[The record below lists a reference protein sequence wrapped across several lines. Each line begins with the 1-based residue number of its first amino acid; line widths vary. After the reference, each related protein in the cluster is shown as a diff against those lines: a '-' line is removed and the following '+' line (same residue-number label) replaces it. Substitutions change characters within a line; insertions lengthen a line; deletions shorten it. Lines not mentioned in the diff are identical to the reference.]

1 MHIVLILVEWCVL
14 SGPAILRVSVLL
26 IIAGILAAVVQAL
39 LPSPAPGPAI
49 PPASAPETPAAPQPS
64 ATVRRVEPPPA
75 APAAP
80 PAPAAPSAPPAAV
93 EPAPAPS
100 GGAPAPTQMPSDATA
115 FPAEPLPREAQPE
128 PSAQE
133 AAGQAEVD
141 RAEDSAGPRALAIL
155 DLNTAS
161 VADLN
166 HLRGGGAIGRAIVA
180 KRPYTSV
187 EQLLSK
193 RVLSRSVYEKIKDQV
208 TVR

>member
-115 FPAEPLPREAQPE
+115 FPAEPPPREAQPD

>member
-1 MHIVLILVEWCVL
+1 ML
-14 SGPAILRVSVLL
+14 SGPAILRISLLL

-39 LPSPAPGPAI
+39 LPSPAPAPVSQPVPPQVAE
-49 PPASAPETPAAPQPS
+49 PPAVVQPSPPTPVPAPAAGSDRGLNASPPTDAPPQI
-64 ATVRRVEPPPA
+64 AA

-80 PAPAAPSAPPAAV
+80 
-93 EPAPAPS
+93 
-100 GGAPAPTQMPSDATA
+100 GQMPSDALA
-115 FPAEPLPREAQPE
+115 FPSDPAAQGQAPAQPQG
-128 PSAQE
+128 QE
-133 AAGQAEVD
+133 AAAQAEVEK
-141 RAEDSAGPRALAIL
+141 AEDSAGPRALAVV

-166 HLRGGGAIGRAIVA
+166 RLRGGGAIGRAIVA

-193 RVLSRSVYEKIKDQV
+193 RVLSRAVYERIKDQV

>member
-1 MHIVLILVEWCVL
+1 
-14 SGPAILRVSVLL
+14 
-26 IIAGILAAVVQAL
+26 
-39 LPSPAPGPAI
+39 
-49 PPASAPETPAAPQPS
+49 
-64 ATVRRVEPPPA
+64 
-75 APAAP
+75 
-80 PAPAAPSAPPAAV
+80 
-93 EPAPAPS
+93 
-100 GGAPAPTQMPSDATA
+100 MPSDATA

-128 PSAQE
+128 PPAQE
-133 AAGQAEVD
+133 AAGQAEVE
-141 RAEDSAGPRALAIL
+141 RAEDSAGPRALAVV

-166 HLRGGGAIGRAIVA
+166 RLRGGGAIGRAIVA